1 MEPQLQPGKRA
12 VPLVLVAVLG
22 LLLALPGTA
31 QAGGRGAKADRHG
44 RDTVGVCHR
53 SGGAD
58 DPGRFLQVSPRAVK
72 AHAGHGDRVGV
83 SSSAECRST
92 QAQPEPEPRPG
103 PEPATPG
110 RYLEEVFSAV
120 AVTSGLQYGE
130 APDEAGV
137 PERLLLDLYQP
148 EGDEQARRPAIV
160 WVHGGGFSGGTRA
173 GEADNAVSF
182 AKRGYVTVSISYR
195 LRSSDIGQAIADAQH
210 DAQAAVRWLRRN
222 AAELRVD
229 PDRIA
234 IGGTSA
240 GAITALMV
248 GNHAEDP
255 GASGNPGFRSD
266 VQATV
271 SISGFGGHYSPGD
284 APAILFHGTADN
296 VLPYPLAVGTCD
308 EIRRVGNVCELHTY
322 EGAGHGLYATART
335 DIQGKIA
342 EFLLRQLL

>member
-1 MEPQLQPGKRA
+1 MDRHLQPARRA
-12 VPLVLVAVLG
+12 LALLVVSVVGLV
-22 LLLALPGTA
+22 LALPGTA
-31 QAGGRGAKADRHG
+31 QAGGRGAQGDGHG
-44 RDTVGVCHR
+44 RAKVGVCHG

-58 DPGRFLQVSPRAVK
+58 GGGRFIRVSQRAVK

-83 SSSAECRST
+83 ASGDECRSPEP
-92 QAQPEPEPRPG
+92 QPEPEP
-103 PEPATPG
+103 ALPG
-110 RYLEEVFSAV
+110 RYLEEVFGAV
-120 AVTSGLQYGE
+120 TTTSGLQYGE

-148 EGDEQARRPAIV
+148 EGDELARRPAIV

-195 LRSSDIGQAIADAQH
+195 LRSGDIGQAIADAQH
-210 DAQAAVRWLRRN
+210 DAQAAVRWLRSN
-222 AAELRVD
+222 AEELRID

-255 GASGNPGFRSD
+255 GTSGNPGFRSD
-266 VQATV
+266 VQAAV

-296 VLPYPLAVGTCD
+296 VLPYALAVGTCD

-322 EGAGHGLYATART
+322 EGAGHSLYATART
-335 DIQGKIA
+335 DIQAKIA
-342 EFLLRQLL
+342 EFLHRQLF